1 VASNFKTGTTASFA
15 NDILALTNGATSA
28 EIHFNGSYVA
38 ADFAVT
44 ASATGTT
51 VKYV

>member
-1 VASNFKTGTTASFA
+1 MASNFKTGTTASFA